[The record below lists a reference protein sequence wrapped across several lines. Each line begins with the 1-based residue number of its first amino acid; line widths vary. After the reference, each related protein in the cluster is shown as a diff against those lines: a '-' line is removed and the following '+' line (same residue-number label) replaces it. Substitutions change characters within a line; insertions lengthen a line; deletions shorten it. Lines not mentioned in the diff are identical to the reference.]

1 MQNPNSK
8 FDKGYNVNAKSF
20 KANKADFQNQEK
32 NKLNSSI
39 LHTKGRRNSPV
50 KEITNNSLIGKSN
63 LNKTKKTAIELNKNN
78 SLREF
83 MIFYKTNK
91 KDPDFKK
98 NKNTFI
104 NEKIKINKSPNTIK
118 VEELIIINETISQYT
133 EKILLNNN
141 YKCFLGKDI
150 IDKIY
155 FCPNDN
161 IVILNFEEANKI
173 GVMLLEMLRY
183 EAELADY
190 ECLFKNIS
198 NKYNQECENF
208 RKEKGRILQE

>member
-1 MQNPNSK
+1 
-8 FDKGYNVNAKSF
+8 
-20 KANKADFQNQEK
+20 
-32 NKLNSSI
+32 
-39 LHTKGRRNSPV
+39 V
-50 KEITNNSLIGKSN
+50 KDNTNNSIIGKSN
-63 LNKTKKTAIELNKNN
+63 LNKTKKSVIEFNKNN
-78 SLREF
+78 SLNEF

-91 KDPDFKK
+91 KDPNFKR
-98 NKNTFI
+98 NKKTFF
-104 NEKIKINKSPNTIK
+104 NEKFKINKQLNTIK
-118 VEELIIINETISQYT
+118 LEELIIINETISQHT

-150 IDKIY
+150 IHKIY

-161 IVILNFEEANKI
+161 IVIFNYEEANKI

-198 NKYNQECENF
+198 IKYNEECENF
-208 RKEKGRILQE
+208 RKEKGRILEE